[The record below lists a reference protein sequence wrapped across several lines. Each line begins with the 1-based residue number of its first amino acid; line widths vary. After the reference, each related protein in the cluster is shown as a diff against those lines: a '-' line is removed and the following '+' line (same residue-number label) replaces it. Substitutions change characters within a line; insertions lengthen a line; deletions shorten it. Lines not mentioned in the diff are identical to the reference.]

1 MSQYTFAS
9 ASMDFLRGDQLDALN
24 SEKAGK
30 KRIKAVKTA
39 LPSSSSCDNST
50 DQAKTPREEE
60 IELRM
65 KNIKEFIRGI
75 DVTSL

>member
-1 MSQYTFAS
+1 MSQYLFAN
-9 ASMDFLRGDQLDALN
+9 ATMDFLRGEQLDALN

-30 KRIKAVKTA
+30 KKIKAVKTV
-39 LPSSSSCDNST
+39 LPSSSACDNST
-50 DQAKTPREEE
+50 DPAKNRREEE

-65 KNIKEFIRGI
+65 KNIKEFIRRI